1 MNGAKS
7 CGFTNLSTGTPI
19 THTDGTQTQ
28 FQLGLGNAV
37 GFVTTFDSVDPSG
50 STITPPASTTDGYSI
65 KLSGASITS
74 DAPADVASVSD
85 GVLTI
90 KKAGKF
96 AVTGEAKDVQIVVD
110 VDKTAYPDAVV
121 ALELAGMSL
130 TNTKTAPVFV
140 NSIGDE
146 VQIIAKNG
154 TENTISDGT
163 SHTQT
168 YTDSDGTENTV
179 EGAIFARDD
188 IKFKG
193 KGILNING
201 NQDDAVVCKN
211 DIKIYN
217 GTINV
222 TAVDDG
228 IRGKDSVTVGDSVKS
243 DGTAVDYSNLKL
255 TVKTTQG
262 DGIKSTATDTGSDK
276 SYGVVTVNGGTVD
289 ITSYADGIQAEQEFI
304 MNGGDVRIY
313 TYQGSNYTG
322 SGSTTGGNQGGW
334 GFPGGGMDG
343 NSSKTDISAKGIKA
357 VGLYDAAGTTWQSK
371 GDLFI
376 YGGTLNINSSDDAL
390 HCGGS
395 MELIG
400 GDLTLATADD
410 GAHSDHD
417 LTIGKGSADT
427 YDDIRISV
435 TQAYEGIEGMNITQ
449 NSGTVIV
456 TSTDDGFN
464 AAGGNDGSGNQP
476 GGPGG
481 PGGNPWGQGGWGQS
495 STTNSNICMTFN
507 GGFALVNVS
516 DGDHDGYDS
525 NGNVKLNG
533 GIQVSNGNEPFD
545 CGDGGYSVSANGS
558 TWISYYGSTMGDS
571 LRSSASVSAS
581 ANPAA
586 GTRISLVDKSGK
598 VIVSFIRGKKS
609 ASSFYAGGANASG
622 ASFYTGG
629 TVSGGT
635 ELISEDSNGVILGGT
650 LSGGSKI

>member
-1 MNGAKS
+1 
-7 CGFTNLSTGTPI
+7 
-19 THTDGTQTQ
+19 
-28 FQLGLGNAV
+28 
-37 GFVTTFDSVDPSG
+37 
-50 STITPPASTTDGYSI
+50 
-65 KLSGASITS
+65 
-74 DAPADVASVSD
+74 
-85 GVLTI
+85 
-90 KKAGKF
+90 
-96 AVTGEAKDVQIVVD
+96 
-110 VDKTAYPDAVV
+110 
-121 ALELAGMSL
+121 
-130 TNTKTAPVFV
+130 
-140 NSIGDE
+140 
-146 VQIIAKNG
+146 
-154 TENTISDGT
+154 
-163 SHTQT
+163 
-168 YTDSDGTENTV
+168 
-179 EGAIFARDD
+179 
-188 IKFKG
+188 
-193 KGILNING
+193 
-201 NQDDAVVCKN
+201 
-211 DIKIYN
+211 
-217 GTINV
+217 
-222 TAVDDG
+222 
-228 IRGKDSVTVGDSVKS
+228 
-243 DGTAVDYSNLKL
+243 
-255 TVKTTQG
+255 
-262 DGIKSTATDTGSDK
+262 
-276 SYGVVTVNGGTVD
+276 GGTVD

-304 MNGGDVRIY
+304 MNGGDVKIY

-334 GFPGGGMDG
+334 GFSGGGMDG

-410 GAHSDHD
+410 GVHSDHD

-525 NGNVKLNG
+525 NGNIKLNG